1 MAEIVVHSN
10 SYSRVIP
17 TNIEVICAWFMNMQR
32 KADQNTKQ
40 CMFFFPKWKPNY
52 RRIPKV
58 ALIVNPPIEVQKYP
72 PPPPKKK

>member
-1 MAEIVVHSN
+1 
-10 SYSRVIP
+10 
-17 TNIEVICAWFMNMQR
+17 MNMQR

-40 CMFFFPKWKPNY
+40 CMSFFPKWKPNY

-72 PPPPKKK
+72 PPPLLKKSSGPPESGGHSKTTIPP